1 MDSTDQSDKVEDSSS
16 SAVEGIIGSMES
28 DEEVARAFAAAV
40 SVSRM
45 SPAHKAEART
55 LQDEQQRA
63 LLEKHHSAALAKA
76 QWEEHLTHPEL
87 MVKDAFQKITKHTP
101 QEIEAVWKCKT
112 KEMQHKLK
120 ELSSSLK
127 LPVVQSTPLSI
138 LKPTCASD
146 VSTSS
151 TTSNGARLLNASLLS
166 QVQPSHIR
174 CQSSLR
180 DSTTSLE
187 KGKSSETPFEINSA
201 DSDAETQRI
210 STMFRKDGDFVEF
223 INAPPVGDFG
233 SVLTCNS
240 AESFGNPEISLPH
253 ENNISSTCSPGRNPS
268 SLSYSQRDQPKE
280 STSVSLTEL
289 TTGVAEPTLTATVWK
304 RREGLAKFSGKTSWE
319 RRRLVLQDTK
329 VFYFA
334 LETSDRI
341 LSPPRSRA
349 DSLDI
354 VSAPSG
360 TSEKGSIAPF
370 ALPVSSWI
378 EHAAAALSIDLP
390 TTFHNASINY
400 GDGNSPRG
408 CLDLIKENATVVIVP
423 PTTLSGQIS
432 GFPAPAPFCLAIKV
446 EEKTKWKF
454 CFDTHRQQIQW
465 LVALSNVVV
474 QHSINEYIS
483 EQASKSSDGAN
494 IICTMEH
501 DFYVLKDRN
510 AGVST
515 KEIMV
520 TTEHVDGDGLDK
532 KSSKMALLVEEDY
545 NATKDRNE
553 FVTHTELKTVG
564 DIDYQCT
571 TPANHSKQPFVTCAN
586 GIISIPLSSVHRLRE
601 FLMTLINIRCE
612 EAEQL
617 SPRHPVIFYLI
628 GDRLDLA
635 LCAANSAV
643 IYTYCYS
650 GTMHTIKFLLLL
662 WIFNTTLA
670 FCCNVIIPRKE
681 NIAREKSSRL
691 FDEGIAGLQSA
702 EVGVEIP
709 QHPTVTTE
717 KQYAFDSTAGS
728 STTKIA
734 SPNERKDGEIC
745 WMDIVPS
752 DIMVRSTGYIT
763 SKKKIPSPG
772 SLYDC
777 IAVDVLDGDRR
788 IPDIGVKVNLE
799 NVLIPEK
806 ELTDLDKTWVSPE
819 VFVISVSLPTEAPRL
834 GWATDD
840 GAGIILIAYMRMK
853 DDTREILRHITGN
866 DDTKDINKNF
876 SMEKVNGVRLFE
888 EWCKKSP
895 SDPLFQG
902 RFKFIPSAVNTEEFG
917 IPSYIAA
924 YNGKPVMIK
933 RVGVTGTLYN
943 HFNHVNGGLM
953 EFDIN
958 LHGKQKYRKLN
969 TCS

>member
-16 SAVEGIIGSMES
+16 SAVGSIIGSIES

-40 SVSRM
+40 SVSKM

-76 QWEEHLTHPEL
+76 QWEEHLNHPEL
-87 MVKDAFQKITKHTP
+87 IVKDAFQKITKHTP

-127 LPVVQSTPLSI
+127 LPVVQSAPLSI
-138 LKPTCASD
+138 LKPACASD

-151 TTSNGARLLNASLLS
+151 TTSNIGARLGNVSLLS
-166 QVQPSHIR
+166 HVQQSHIR
-174 CQSSLR
+174 YQPSWR
-180 DSTTSLE
+180 DSTISLE
-187 KGKSSETPFEINSA
+187 KGKTSEIPFEINSA
-201 DSDAETQRI
+201 VNDADIERN
-210 STMFRKDGDFVEF
+210 STMFRKDGDIVEF
-223 INAPPVGDFG
+223 ANSPAVGGDFG

-240 AESFGNPEISLPH
+240 TESFGHQESALPH
-253 ENNISSTCSPGRNPS
+253 ENNISSTGSPGRNPS
-268 SLSYSQRDQPKE
+268 SSSYSQSDLPKE
-280 STSVSLTEL
+280 STSVSLAEPTVR
-289 TTGVAEPTLTATVWK
+289 VAEPSLTATVWK

-319 RRRLVLQDTK
+319 RRKLVLQDTK
-329 VFYFA
+329 LFYFA
-334 LETSDRI
+334 IETSDRI
-341 LSPPRSRA
+341 ISPPRSRA

-390 TTFHNASINY
+390 TTFHNASVNS
-400 GDGNSPRG
+400 GDGTSPRG
-408 CLDLIKENATVVIVP
+408 CLDLIKENATVAIVP
-423 PTTLSGQIS
+423 PTSLSGQIS

-474 QHSINEYIS
+474 QHSVNEYIS
-483 EQASKSSDGAN
+483 EQASKSPDGAK
-494 IICTMEH
+494 IICTVEH

-510 AGVST
+510 EIVPT
-515 KEIMV
+515 KE
-520 TTEHVDGDGLDK
+520 TEDMDGDGLHK
-532 KSSKMALLVEEDY
+532 KRTQMTLSLEENY
-545 NATKDRNE
+545 SASTDRNE
-553 FVTHTELKTVG
+553 FVANTEPKAVG
-564 DIDYQCT
+564 
-571 TPANHSKQPFVTCAN
+571 ANQSKQLFVSCAN
-586 GIISIPLSSVHRLRE
+586 GVISIPLSSVYRLRE
-601 FLMTLINIRCE
+601 FLMKMINIRSDE
-612 EAEQL
+612 TEQP
-617 SPRHPVIFYLI
+617 STRYPVIFYLI

-635 LCAANSAV
+635 LCTANTAV
-643 IYTYCYS
+643 IYIYCYS
-650 GTMHTIKFLLLL
+650 GSMHTINFVVLL
-662 WIFNTTLA
+662 WLFNTTLA
-670 FCCNVIIPRKE
+670 FCCNIFIPRKE
-681 NIAREKSSRL
+681 SIARDKSSQL
-691 FDEGIAGLQSA
+691 SDEGITDLDSA
-702 EVGVEIP
+702 ELRVEIP
-709 QHPTVTTE
+709 QRPSATAV
-717 KQYAFDSTAGS
+717 KRYAFDSRAGS

-734 SPNERKDGEIC
+734 SPDERKDGEIC
-745 WMDIVPS
+745 WMDVFPS
-752 DIMVRSTGYIT
+752 DIMVRSIGYIT

-772 SLYDC
+772 SLYEC

-788 IPDIGVKVNLE
+788 IPDIGVKVNLDH
-799 NVLIPEK
+799 VLIPGK
-806 ELTDLDKTWVSPE
+806 ELINQHKTWVSPE
-819 VFVISVSLPTEAPRL
+819 VFVVSVSLPTEAPRL

-840 GAGIILIAYMRMK
+840 GAGIILIAYMRIK

-866 DDTKDINKNF
+866 DASGETTKNF
-876 SMEKVNGVRLFE
+876 SMEKINGVRLFE
-888 EWCKKSP
+888 QWCKKSP

-924 YNGKPVMIK
+924 YNGKPVLIK

-943 HFNHVNGGLM
+943 HFNHVHGGLM

-958 LHGKQKYRKLN
+958 LHGKHN
-969 TCS
+969 N